1 MCLRSR
7 YVWDAQNHKEL
18 QLTNAKRLPAVLSL
32 SKILPSGTEG
42 GKEFAR
48 IIGLLLFNHARKN
61 NANFFLFDDA
71 SGDFEGLDGYS
82 RKNKSKESVGY
93 QYKFYPSPLSD
104 AHRLDIKKSLSGALE
119 RTKQLK
125 LKKWVLVTPDDLK
138 NSASRRGGGDVSW
151 FEKLQEDNSAVE
163 IEHFGHSKILSLFLE
178 AQFLCLYY
186 YPSLIISGV
195 EKRQSIQECRGQYD
209 DNMRKRYGRIE
220 FVGMSVYKEEASRR
234 IPLEKIYIPLSVV
247 PERAAEET
255 EDTPR
260 INPLAF
266 LKPGT
271 KTIIL
276 GDPGSGKSTL
286 MGFLALAGI
295 NKDLQSRCNTSEDSR
310 LTVVVTLRRYADE
323 LKVRKNLPLLDYILE
338 VARADFSMANLSQSF
353 FSYYVES
360 GQAVILFDG
369 LDELPSKEF
378 KSIIRQR
385 VDSFV
390 QGYPANTVIVTSRLV
405 GYEADIRFD
414 DSYGHFRVS
423 KLKVVEIEKFIVDWY
438 TARID
443 DAVEKNRNAADLIK
457 IITLPDSDSIR
468 ELARNPLLLTIV
480 ALVHRIDAVLPDQR
494 VVLYQKCTETLLNTW
509 YKAKRQD
516 DDPVKGRIE
525 RRNRLRVEAIAYWMH
540 RRSLK
545 GKGRSVAPRE
555 ELISFLTDFIS
566 SNETIRPTDELAED
580 QAEVFVDFIRNSAG
594 LLIEA
599 GDGLYSFIHLTFQEY
614 LCATHL
620 AAFGER
626 DGTLSIWKELRGDL
640 QNPRWREV
648 VRLLV
653 ASLRSTQAQA
663 YFVEKLLNENVEK
676 KRVDTCLL
684 LLGLLRD
691 GIEPAEIKTREIIE
705 KSIETLLKVDSVK
718 GADDVRVIVN
728 SMLNWLVKDLSN
740 VEACIQ
746 VWNDAYAISKPE
758 DRVGM
763 LLLAI
768 ALVLHEDEDD
778 RADLLPPPPPSAEY
792 SLVASLLYEDSKE
805 CDAEVLSKKLFHLS
819 VVWGFHSPGTNLEAA
834 LTFCTSIML
843 DGRESFKRMFCRE
856 LALLGMPGHGPHGD
870 NGINLVSIA
879 SAGVDDLP
887 KAVSVALDSYIDKD
901 NRFKVF
907 RDFSAL
913 EACISENSKKGS
925 VKGVS
930 SIRHRDVKLDRQR
943 AIAKEQGIIPKLL
956 KPFNSREIDE
966 HARLIQDSFF
976 SKRESSPDYFWSMLR
991 SSEIVTVNYRRTL
1004 ELASEVKITG
1014 LWVEALQTSL
1024 IQSVPQVLI
1033 RYFSQK
1039 NIDDLAQKISQKKLN
1054 EEDIYFVAWLI
1065 LFDIW
1070 VWCGRG
1076 YAKEQESYASKL
1088 IEGVKKFGYSELAPV
1103 KLSMLI
1109 RNLVCKP
1116 SMEGQRVLT
1125 EYWQTNSDAGFLL
1138 GQAGW
1143 D

>member
-1 MCLRSR
+1 M
-7 YVWDAQNHKEL
+7 NKGL
-18 QLTNAKRLPAVLSL
+18 QLTNIKRLPAVLSL
-32 SKILPSGTEG
+32 SKILPAGTEG

-48 IIGLLLFNHARKN
+48 IIGLLLFNNARKN
-61 NANFFLFDDA
+61 NTSFFLFDDA

-82 RKNKSKESVGY
+82 RKNKSKDTVGY

-104 AHRLDIKKSLSGALE
+104 AHRVDIKKSLANALE
-119 RTKQLK
+119 RTNQLK
-125 LKKWVLVTPDDLK
+125 LKKWILVTPDDLK
-138 NSASRRGGGDVSW
+138 NSATRRDGGDVSW
-151 FEKLQEDNSAVE
+151 FEKLREENSSVE
-163 IEHFGHSKILSLFLE
+163 IEHFGHTKILSLFLE

-195 EKRQSIQECRGQYD
+195 DQQKSIQECRAQYD

-247 PERAAEET
+247 PERSVEET

-260 INPLAF
+260 MNPLVF
-266 LKPGT
+266 LKPGA
-271 KTIIL
+271 KNIIL

-286 MGFLALAGI
+286 LGFLALAGI
-295 NKDLQSRCNTSEDSR
+295 NKDLQVRCDTVEDSR

-323 LKVRKNLPLLDYILE
+323 LKSRKNLPLLDYILE
-338 VARADFSMANLSQSF
+338 VARADFSMGGLSQSF

-360 GQAVILFDG
+360 GQAIILFDG

-385 VDSFV
+385 IDSFV
-390 QGYPANTVIVTSRLV
+390 QGFPANTVIVTSRLV
-405 GYEADIRFD
+405 GYDAEIRFD
-414 DSYGHFRVS
+414 ESYGHFRVA
-423 KLKVVEIEKFIVDWY
+423 KLKVNEIEKFIVDWY

-443 DAVEKNRNAADLIK
+443 DSVEKDRNAADLIK

-468 ELARNPLLLTIV
+468 ALARNPLLLTIV

-516 DDPVKGRIE
+516 EDAVKGRIE

-555 ELISFLTDFIS
+555 ELISFLTDYIA
-566 SNETIRPTDELAED
+566 SNETIRPMDDLAED

-663 YFVEKLLNENVEK
+663 YFVDKLLDEQVEK
-676 KRVDTCLL
+676 KRRDTCLL

-691 GIEPAEIKTREIIE
+691 GIEPAEIKTKEIIE
-705 KSIETLLKVDSVK
+705 HSIDTLLKIDGVDGV
-718 GADDVRVIVN
+718 DDVRVIIN
-728 SMLNWLVKDLSN
+728 SMLNWLVKELSN

-746 VWNDAYAISKPE
+746 IWGDVYAHSKPE
-758 DRVGM
+758 ERVKM
-763 LLLAI
+763 LLLAT
-768 ALVLHEDEDD
+768 ALVLHDD
-778 RADLLPPPPPSAEY
+778 KKDLVHLLPPPPSPEY
-792 SLVASLLYEDSKE
+792 SLVTSLLYAESKAGQ
-805 CDAEVLSKKLFHLS
+805 AEVLSKKLFHLS
-819 VVWGFHSPGTNLEAA
+819 VVWGFHSPGTNLEAV
-834 LTFCTSIML
+834 LTFCTSILL
-843 DGRESFKRMFCRE
+843 DGRESVKRMFLRE
-856 LALLGMPGHGPHGD
+856 LTLLGMPGHGPHGD
-870 NGINLVSIA
+870 NGVNIVSIA
-879 SAGVDDLP
+879 SAGTEYLP
-887 KAVSVALDSYIDKD
+887 QSVSVALETYIDTK
-901 NRFKVF
+901 NKFKIG

-913 EACISENSKKGS
+913 EACIDENLKKMSDKRES
-925 VKGVS
+925 VVK
-930 SIRHRDVKLDRQR
+930 RRKAKLDHLR
-943 AIAKEQGIIPKLL
+943 AFAKDQGISHKLL

-966 HARLIQDSFF
+966 NAHLIQTSFF
-976 SKRESSPDYFWSMLR
+976 SKRKSAPDYFWSMLR
-991 SSEIVTVNYRRTL
+991 SSEIFTVNYRRTI
-1004 ELASEVKITG
+1004 ELASEVKMTG

-1024 IQSVPQVLI
+1024 IQSVPGAI
-1033 RYFSQK
+1033 TRFFSQK
-1039 NIDDLAQKISQKKLN
+1039 QWDSLIKKISLRQID
-1054 EEDIYFVAWLI
+1054 EEDIYMIAWLI

-1076 YAKEQESYASKL
+1076 YEGKESFIVRLTGELKT
-1088 IEGVKKFGYSELAPV
+1088 FGYEELVPI

-1109 RNLVCKP
+1109 RDLVCQP
-1116 SMEGQRVLT
+1116 TQEGKDRLSD
-1125 EYWQTNSDAGFLL
+1125 YWQNNLEAKSLLADACWGLR
-1138 GQAGW
+1138 
-1143 D
+1143 